1 MPEENAHAKFVN
13 TEEPGRSSTHGMK
26 GNGAAVGKN
35 PDPFGKIEPPI
46 MKTIKEFLCAKKEYF
61 LFL

>member
-1 MPEENAHAKFVN
+1 MPEENAHTKFVH
-13 TEEPGRSSTHGMK
+13 TEKPWRSSSQGLK

-35 PDPFGKIEPPI
+35 QDPLGKIEPPI
-46 MKTIKEFLCAKKEYF
+46 MKTEKEFLCAKKEYF